1 MTSGAKLRAREEKL
15 IVHFIFDEVLRVD
28 LGIVKD
34 DEDAL
39 IVQPSGTRMKT
50 TWIGDKKKFPIKVVK
65 QLSAHYIS
73 LKLIRIRR
81 HCSAQLKDIFTFGQ
95 LVLT

>member
-50 TWIGDKKKFPIKVVK
+50 T
-65 QLSAHYIS
+65 
-73 LKLIRIRR
+73 
-81 HCSAQLKDIFTFGQ
+81 
-95 LVLT
+95 